1 MRVLR
6 IRRLPELRLWTLGI
20 SRLAGF
26 AALLALFTVCA
37 APKAFA
43 DLKLCNT
50 TDSHV
55 GIAVGYKGQQG
66 WTTEGW
72 WNLAPN
78 ACEVLLSGALVA
90 RYYYVYAVDY
100 DLGGEWAGKA
110 YMCTQDKMF
119 TISGFDECAKRGFDL
134 TGFIEIDTGDERS
147 WTVQLTE
154 PAQQGTGGR

>member
-6 IRRLPELRLWTLGI
+6 NCLYFGRW
-20 SRLAGF
+20 SRIDSMARIAGF
-26 AALLALFTVCA
+26 GVLLALFFIGSTPQA
-37 APKAFA
+37 LA
-43 DLKLCNT
+43 DFKLCNS

-55 GIAVGYKGQQG
+55 GIAVGYKGQSG

-78 ACEVLLSGALVA
+78 ACEVLLSGNLVA
-90 RYYYVYAVDY
+90 RFYYVYAVDY

-110 YMCTQDKMF
+110 FMCTQDKMF
-119 TISGFDECAKRGFDL
+119 TIAGFGDCEKRGYEL